1 MAEFKIDYKLI
12 APQTYDRGDVG
23 EKSTKL
29 SRDTQR
35 GSVTVSADNF
45 EEAKKKAKPII
56 KNSKTFENFSSRQSF
71 DAPRKPSIKILK
83 PVSRGGGG
91 SGALKSIRSGSS
103 LFAPTRKKLFKGGLI
118 KKPKLAVKG
127 Y

>member
-1 MAEFKIDYKLI
+1 MAEYKIDYKLI

-23 EKSTKL
+23 ENSTKL

-35 GSVTVSADNF
+35 GSVSVSAENF

-83 PVSRGGGG
+83 GGGG

-118 KKPKLAVKG
+118 KKPRLAKRG
-127 Y
+127 F